1 MTITKLFAAEALLP
15 EGWRKNVL
23 IEIEGDFIKSVASGL
38 SDAGPEGA
46 ERAGGPLIP
55 GMCNVHSHAFQ
66 RAMAGLTERSGPGG
80 DNFWAWRELMYRFLE
95 RITPEDNEVVATQ
108 LYIEM
113 LKSGYTSVAE
123 FHYLHRDEHGH
134 AYANPA
140 EMAERIMAAANTTR
154 IGLTLLPVL
163 YAHATFGGVAPNAG
177 QKRFIHDVDT
187 FNALVDN
194 LFSHQNTRRYHGT
207 LRRVGIA
214 PHSLRAVTPPEL
226 KSIVAHLE
234 SIDATA
240 PIHIHAAEQLKEV
253 NDCLMWSHKR
263 PVAWLLDNVPPNERW
278 CLVHATHLDDD
289 ETFRLAKS
297 GAVAGLCPSTEANL
311 GDGIFNAPDYFLQNG
326 RWAIGGDSHVG
337 VDPFRELAVIE
348 YAQRLKSA
356 RRNILNTP
364 GVASIGG
371 GLYRQ
376 ALAGGAQ
383 ASGQRIGSI
392 AAQCRADLV
401 VMNGDDVAL
410 VEHEGDALL
419 DAAIFGPARCPVRDV
434 MAGGAW
440 VVREGRH
447 AHEQP
452 ALAKYRATL
461 KRLLLVH

>member
-1 MTITKLFAAEALLP
+1 MTATKIFAAEALLP
-15 EGWRKNVL
+15 EGWRRNVVV
-23 IEIEGDFIKSVASGL
+23 EIEAGVIKSVAT
-38 SDAGPEGA
+38 DAAPEGA
-46 ERAGGPLIP
+46 DRVGGPLIP
-55 GMCNVHSHAFQ
+55 GMGNLHSHAFQ
-66 RAMAGLTERSGPGG
+66 RAMAGLTEYSGSSG
-80 DNFWAWRELMYRFLE
+80 DNFWAWRELMYRFVE
-95 RITPEDNEVVATQ
+95 RITPEDNEVIATQ

-123 FHYLHRDEHGH
+123 FHYLHHDEKGH

-140 EMAERIMAAANTTR
+140 EMAVPIMAAASNVG
-154 IGLTLLPVL
+154 IGLTMLPVF

-177 QKRFIHDVDT
+177 QKRFIHNVDS
-187 FNALVDN
+187 FGALVDM
-194 LFSHQNTRRYHGT
+194 LISYQDTPKDRSV

-214 PHSLRAVTPPEL
+214 PHSLRAVTPQEL
-226 KSIVAHLE
+226 KLIIGHLD
-234 SIDATA
+234 SIDAAA

-253 NDCLMWSHKR
+253 NDCLAWSHKR
-263 PVAWLLDNVPPNERW
+263 PVAWLLDNVPLNDRW

-297 GAVAGLCPSTEANL
+297 RAVAGLCPSTEANL

-326 RWAIGGDSHVG
+326 HWGIGGDSHVG
-337 VDPFRELAVIE
+337 VDPFRELSIVE

-383 ASGQRIGSI
+383 ALGQPVGMI
-392 AAQCRADLV
+392 AAQCRADMV

-410 VEHEGDALL
+410 AEHSGDALL
-419 DAAIFGPARCPVRDV
+419 DAAIFGPTRKPVRDV
-434 MAGGAW
+434 MVNGAW
-440 VVREGRH
+440 VVRDGRH
-447 AHEQP
+447 DLEQT
-452 ALAKYRATL
+452 ALTNYRAVL
-461 KRLLLVH
+461 KRLLH

>member
-1 MTITKLFAAEALLP
+1 MSMARLFAENALLP
-15 EGWRKNVL
+15 EGWRKGVA
-23 IEIEGDFIKSVASGL
+23 IEIENGMIKSVASGTANAAT
-38 SDAGPEGA
+38 DGA
-46 ERAGGPLIP
+46 ERVAGPLIP
-55 GMCNVHSHAFQ
+55 GMSNVHSHAFQ
-66 RAMAGLTERSGPGG
+66 RAMAGLTEKSGPGG

-95 RITPEDNEVVATQ
+95 RITPEDNEAIAAQ

-123 FHYLHRDEHGH
+123 FHYLHHDEKGQ

-140 EMAERIMAAANTTR
+140 EMSERIMAAANSTR
-154 IGLTLLPVL
+154 IGLTLLPVF

-177 QKRFIHDVDT
+177 QTRFIHDVDG
-187 FNALVDN
+187 FNALVEHVN
-194 LFSHQNTRRYHGT
+194 RRHGVRKHLGT

-214 PHSLRAVTPPEL
+214 PHSLRAVTPAEL
-226 KSIVAHLE
+226 KSIVGHLE
-234 SIDATA
+234 SLDDTA

-253 NDCLMWSHKR
+253 NDCLTWSHKR
-263 PVAWLLDNVPPNERW
+263 PVAWLLDKMAIDDRW

-289 ETFRLAKS
+289 ETFRLAKC

-326 RWAIGGDSHVG
+326 RWAVGGDSHVG
-337 VDPFRELAVIE
+337 VDPFRELGLIE
-348 YAQRLKSA
+348 YSQRLRSA

-376 ALAGGAQ
+376 ALSGGAQ
-383 ASGQRIGSI
+383 ALGQRVGAI
-392 AAQCRADLV
+392 AAQCHADFV
-401 VMNGDDVAL
+401 VLDGEDVAL
-410 VEHEGDALL
+410 VEHAGDALL
-419 DAAIFGPARCPVRDV
+419 DAAIFGPARRPVRDV
-434 MAGGAW
+434 MVGGAW

-452 ALAKYRATL
+452 VLARYRETL
-461 KRLLLVH
+461 KRLMN

>member
-1 MTITKLFAAEALLP
+1 MTITRLFAAEALLP

-23 IEIEGDFIKSVASGL
+23 IEIDGGLIKSVASEA
-38 SDAGPEGA
+38 SPAGA
-46 ERAGGPLIP
+46 ERVSGPLIP

-95 RITPEDNEVVATQ
+95 RITPEDNEIIATQ

-123 FHYLHRDEHGH
+123 FHYLHRDEKGRD
-134 AYANPA
+134 YANPA

-154 IGLTLLPVL
+154 IGLTLLPVF
-163 YAHATFGGVAPNAG
+163 YAHATFGGVPPNSG
-177 QKRFIHDVDT
+177 QKRFIHDVDS

-194 LFSHQNTRRYHGT
+194 VFRHQNAHKYHGT

-214 PHSLRAVTPPEL
+214 PHSLRAVTPQEL
-226 KSIVAHLE
+226 KSIAAHLD
-234 SIDATA
+234 SIDVAA

-253 NDCLMWSHKR
+253 NDCLTWSHKR
-263 PVAWLLDNVPPNERW
+263 PIAWLLDNMPLNERW

-289 ETFRLAKS
+289 ETLRLANS

-326 RWAIGGDSHVG
+326 RWAVGGDSHVG
-337 VDPFRELAVIE
+337 VDPFRELSVIE

-356 RRNILNTP
+356 RRNILNTA
-364 GVASIGG
+364 GVTSIGG

-383 ASGQRIGSI
+383 ALGQKVGAI
-392 AAQCRADLV
+392 ATQFRADLV

-410 VEHEGDALL
+410 AEHEGDALL
-419 DAAIFGPARCPVRDV
+419 DAAIFGPTRRPVRDV

-440 VVREGRH
+440 VVREEHH

-452 ALAKYRATL
+452 AMAQYRATL
-461 KRLLLVH
+461 KRLLH

>member
-1 MTITKLFAAEALLP
+1 MTITRLFAAEALLP
-15 EGWRKNVL
+15 EGWRKDVR
-23 IEIEGDFIKSVASGL
+23 IEIEGGLIKSVAS
-38 SDAGPEGA
+38 SASAEGA
-46 ERAGGPLIP
+46 ERVGGPLIP
-55 GMCNVHSHAFQ
+55 GMSNVHSHAFQ

-95 RITPEDNEVVATQ
+95 RITPEDNEAIATQ

-123 FHYLHRDEHGH
+123 FHYLHHDENGG

-154 IGLTLLPVL
+154 IGLTLLPVF
-163 YAHATFGGVAPNAG
+163 YAHATFGGVPPNPG
-177 QKRFIHDVDT
+177 QKRFIHDVDA
-187 FNALVDN
+187 FNSLVEN
-194 LFSHQNTRRYHGT
+194 VSGHQDARRHHGT

-214 PHSLRAVTPPEL
+214 PHSLRAATPAEL
-226 KSIVAHLE
+226 KLIVAHLD
-234 SIDATA
+234 SIDAAA

-253 NDCLMWSHKR
+253 NDCLTWSHKR
-263 PVAWLLDNVPPNERW
+263 PVAWLLDNLAINDRW

-297 GAVAGLCPSTEANL
+297 GAVAGLCPTTEANL

-326 RWAIGGDSHVG
+326 RWAVGGDSHVG

-356 RRNILNTP
+356 RRNILHTP
-364 GVASIGG
+364 GVSSIGG

-376 ALAGGAQ
+376 ALAGGEQ
-383 ASGQRIGSI
+383 ALGQRVGAI
-392 AAQCRADLV
+392 AAQCCADLV

-410 VEHEGDALL
+410 AEHAGDALL
-419 DAAIFGPARCPVRDV
+419 DAAIFGPTRRPVRDV

-440 VVREGRH
+440 VVREGHH

-452 ALAKYRATL
+452 ALTQYRAVL
-461 KRLLLVH
+461 KRLMR